1 LPAGGRPV
9 QIVVVDVRFIAF
21 SAHSGLDKPRGET
34 TPNMVTVWF
43 VSGLA
48 LFETH
53 GLFSFMSGVG
63 LALLMRS
70 WARQSLNLGRLY
82 RNRMIGLRILRI
94 ARECF
99 SLLRSSVRSP
109 R

>member
-1 LPAGGRPV
+1 VAALFG
-9 QIVVVDVRFIAF
+9 IVVVDVRLIAF
-21 SAHSGLDKPRGET
+21 SAHSGLDKPGGET
-34 TPNMVTVWF
+34 APNMVTVWF

-48 LFETH
+48 LFKTH

-63 LALLMRS
+63 LAFLMRS

-82 RNRMIGLRILRI
+82 RNRMIGLRILCI

-99 SLLRSSVRSP
+99 SPLRSSIRSP